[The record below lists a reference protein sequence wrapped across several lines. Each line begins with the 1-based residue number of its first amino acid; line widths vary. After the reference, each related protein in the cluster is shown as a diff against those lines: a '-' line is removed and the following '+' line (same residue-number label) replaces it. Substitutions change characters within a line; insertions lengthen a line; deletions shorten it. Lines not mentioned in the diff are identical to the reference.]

1 MTIYSSNIGAMNA
14 ARAQFGKAFKE
25 HVLIEKLGTG
35 EWTVQLKQLMD
46 RSQAYQCLR
55 TDLEGAFAFP
65 TADQFSEK
73 LVDLDNPIVAEDLTE
88 ELLAAQA
95 QADAIANAQASE
107 TNLNGKVWIRL
118 SSIPKPTKAVWLIAD
133 EMCFEA
139 LANHLPIPSRKA
151 IQEECVARGI
161 ASGTARTQ
169 YQAWKKANDNDRE
182 NAIRAAEASKR
193 FNGN

>member
-1 MTIYSSNIGAMNA
+1 MTIYSSNMGAMNA

-73 LVDLDNPIVAEDLTE
+73 LVDAADPIVAEDLTE

-133 EMCFEA
+133 EMIA
-139 LANHLPIPSRKA
+139 ANPQATRKA

-169 YQAWKKANDNDRE
+169 FQAYKKARDNDLA
-182 NAIRAAEASKR
+182 NAKLAAELSDKYNR
-193 FNGN
+193 K